1 MLNEILL
8 IILSLII
15 VLIPSLKLFCCFYY
29 TFGSFVLITILFLI
43 VLFLKIQFK
52 IKIAILACLL
62 LFFKNTLSTIGKTI
76 TEIYKL
82 AYVDTL
88 KNRNNDSKLRNVVK
102 NIYTPTLIL
111 KTNFKKLPTIPTIFV
126 SNYCND
132 RLENL
137 SCILIPKDIAIL
149 MRDGLKKT
157 TKLDKLVKW
166 PIFTKEKNNYEN
178 TKTEITKHINHGRSI
193 FAYITKYPLDIPNV
207 IHTVRTGLFSIAKEL
222 DIPVTLV
229 AIDFIDTQFHNI
241 QKQNF
246 HLEIGD
252 TFKVD
257 NIQQAV
263 YKSRKY
269 YKKTLT
275 KFMQQKYIFIN

>member
-8 IILSLII
+8 IILSVII
-15 VLIPSLKLFCCFYY
+15 VIIPSLKLFCGFFH
-29 TFGSFVLITILFLI
+29 TFGTFAFIFLLFLVI
-43 VLFLKIQFK
+43 LCLKINIKKKLVILVSLFLY
-52 IKIAILACLL
+52 
-62 LFFKNTLSTIGKTI
+62 FKNTYLTIGKTLV
-76 TEIYKL
+76 EVYKL
-82 AYVDTL
+82 AYIDSVDNR
-88 KNRNNDSKLRNVVK
+88 KNDFKLREVVRY
-102 NIYTPTLIL
+102 IYSPNLLL
-111 KTNFKKLPTIPTIFV
+111 KTNFKKLPNLPTIFV

-157 TKLDKLVKW
+157 TKMHKLVKW

-178 TKTEITKHINHGRSI
+178 TKKEIIEHVSEGRSI

-207 IHTVRTGLFSIAKEL
+207 IHSVRSGMFSIAKEL
-222 DIPVTLV
+222 NIPITLI
-229 AIDFIDTQFHNI
+229 AFDFVDTQFHEI

-246 HLEIGD
+246 HIEIGD

-257 NIQQAV
+257 SIQDAI
-263 YKSRKY
+263 YKTRKFY
-269 YKKTLT
+269 NKTLT
-275 KFMQQKYIFIN
+275 KFIKQKYIF